1 MKSIDLK
8 PFDLKSIDF
17 KSNGF
22 KLCYWSSLVYCL
34 SLSIMKHTDENSFS
48 PRWRALFTLVKRP
61 FHLSGKTS
69 SPG

>member
-17 KSNGF
+17 KSNDF
-22 KLCYWSSLVYCL
+22 KLCYWSSLVHCL

-48 PRWRALFTLVKRP
+48 PRWRALFT
-61 FHLSGKTS
+61 
-69 SPG
+69 